1 MCAVKNSEICIM
13 AWKLDEIGGVVMCTH
28 LPSLITE
35 IPIGGILA
43 LNLKGTSQPPCG
55 VEKRPGQLQA
65 KRHFFVSFL
74 FLMKIST
81 YI

>member
-1 MCAVKNSEICIM
+1 M

-28 LPSLITE
+28 PPSLVTE

-43 LNLKGTSQPPCG
+43 LNLKGTSQPCG
-55 VEKRPGQLQA
+55 IEERQGQLQA
-65 KRHFFVSFL
+65 KLYFL
-74 FLMKIST
+74 FLFFLMKNSI